1 MVTQEDLLQILVK
14 HDVLTSTNLK
24 ENFNLKVTRDCYV
37 GIVARLDRA
46 IKEIYNLGIE
56 ASAEKSEVLMTINDV
71 PFVSS
76 NFSVTTDHRTINGE
90 MESIERKYVVYKP
103 SILNLK
109 IK

>member
-37 GIVARLDRA
+37 GVVARLDMA

-56 ASAEKSEVLMTINDV
+56 TCAENAEIDMQELEPEIN
-71 PFVSS
+71 
-76 NFSVTTDHRTINGE
+76 TR
-90 MESIERKYVVYKP
+90 SITR
-103 SILNLK
+103 LK
-109 IK
+109 LK